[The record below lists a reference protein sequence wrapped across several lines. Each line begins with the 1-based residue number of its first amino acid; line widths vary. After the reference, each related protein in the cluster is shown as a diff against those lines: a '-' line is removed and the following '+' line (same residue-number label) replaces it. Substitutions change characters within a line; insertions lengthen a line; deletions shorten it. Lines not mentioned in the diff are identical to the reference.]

1 MSSAQRLLAAFEG
14 SKAAYGETT
23 VGRIGRKGKAE
34 AKSYIRQG
42 LMTEAMVQAH
52 IDGKQGVGAIPITQE
67 SMCRFGALDVDVYD
81 LDHKALQKKIQ
92 TLKLP
97 LIHCRTKSGGAHL
110 YLFFRDWQ
118 PASLAREYLI
128 EMSIAL
134 GFSGCEIFPK
144 QDALL
149 VERGDLGNFINM
161 PYFSA
166 DQTTRYAF
174 DRNAEA
180 LELEEF
186 LDLVE
191 SSRVDIA
198 DLDALDLAG
207 SKEHFT
213 DGPPCLRILVA
224 TGCVSEMRNNTLLQ
238 MGVYAKMKY
247 PRLMGEDGR
256 GLQSKV
262 HGAAT
267 GIQRGADYRQ
277 AAEQKG
283 LFLHV

>member
-198 DLDALDLAG
+198 DLDALDSGGLERALHRRPAVPADTG
-207 SKEHFT
+207 G
-213 DGPPCLRILVA
+213 DG
-224 TGCVSEMRNNTLLQ
+224 MRVRNAQQHTTADG
-238 MGVYAKMKY
+238 GVRQDEV